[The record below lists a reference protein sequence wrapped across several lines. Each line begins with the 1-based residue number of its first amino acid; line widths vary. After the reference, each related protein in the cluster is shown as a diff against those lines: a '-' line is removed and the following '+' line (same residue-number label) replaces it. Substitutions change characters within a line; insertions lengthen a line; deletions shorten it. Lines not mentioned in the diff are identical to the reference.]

1 MPLNIIIIA
10 VIILL
15 GLLFLMIEIFLLPGI
30 SIAGIAGIIFLIGGI
45 VYAYTYIGST
55 AGTITLI
62 STAVLV
68 AITFVLLLRSKSLKK
83 IALNTEITSTVDNSD
98 VQNINVGDKGIT
110 ISRLNPMGKVMVNNV
125 IVEAKTANG
134 ELIDEESE
142 IIVVKV
148 ESINI
153 IVRKSI

>member
-1 MPLNIIIIA
+1 
-10 VIILL
+10 
-15 GLLFLMIEIFLLPGI
+15 MIEIFLLPGI

-45 VYAYTYIGST
+45 VYAYTFIGST

-62 STAVLV
+62 LTAVLV
-68 AITFVLLLRSKSLKK
+68 AVTFVLLMRSKSLKK

>member
-45 VYAYTYIGST
+45 VYAYTFIGST

-62 STAVLV
+62 LTAVLV
-68 AITFVLLLRSKSLKK
+68 AVTFVLLMRSKSLKK

>member
-1 MPLNIIIIA
+1 MALNIIIVT

-45 VYAYTYIGST
+45 VFAFTYIGST

-62 STAVLV
+62 ASVVLIAV
-68 AITFVLLLRSKSLKK
+68 TFVLLLRSKSLKK

-98 VQNINVGDKGIT
+98 FKNINVGDKGVT

-125 IVEAKTANG
+125 IVEAKTYDG
-134 ELIDEESE
+134 GMIDEETE
-142 IIVVKV
+142 IIVEKV
-148 ESINI
+148 ESMNI
-153 IVRKSI
+153 IVRKSY

>member
-1 MPLNIIIIA
+1 MALNIIIVT

-30 SIAGIAGIIFLIGGI
+30 SIACIAGIIFLIGGI
-45 VYAYTYIGST
+45 VFAFTYIGST

-62 STAVLV
+62 ASVVLIAV
-68 AITFVLLLRSKSLKK
+68 TFVLLLRSKSLKK

-98 VQNINVGDKGIT
+98 FKNINVGDKGVT

-125 IVEAKTANG
+125 IVEAKTYDG
-134 ELIDEESE
+134 GMIDEETE
-142 IIVVKV
+142 IIVEKV
-148 ESINI
+148 ESMNI
-153 IVRKSI
+153 IVRKSY

>member
-142 IIVVKV
+142 ILVVKV